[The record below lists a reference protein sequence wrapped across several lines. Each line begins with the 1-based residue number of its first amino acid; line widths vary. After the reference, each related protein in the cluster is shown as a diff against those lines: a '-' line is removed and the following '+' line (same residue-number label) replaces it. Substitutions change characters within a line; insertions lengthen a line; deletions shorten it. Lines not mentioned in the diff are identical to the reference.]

1 MIILE
6 KVEHYIGLCEKLA
19 TTQTTGIIGDEK
31 DLLRRRTFFG
41 KNIKILPAIKPF
53 KDIFMEQV
61 QDDML
66 KILFG
71 AGIFQ
76 IIVGLFNVEEPNAW
90 FEGVSIIVACLF
102 ISLLMAFCL

>member
-1 MIILE
+1 
-6 KVEHYIGLCEKLA
+6 
-19 TTQTTGIIGDEK
+19 
-31 DLLRRRTFFG
+31 
-41 KNIKILPAIKPF
+41 
-53 KDIFMEQV
+53 MEQV